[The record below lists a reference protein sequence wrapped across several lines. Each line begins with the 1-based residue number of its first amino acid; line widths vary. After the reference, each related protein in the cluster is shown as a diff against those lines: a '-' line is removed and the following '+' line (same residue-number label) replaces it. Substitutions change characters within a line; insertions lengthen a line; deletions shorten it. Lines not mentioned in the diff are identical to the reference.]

1 MRTVPHE
8 IPSIPCN
15 FADRVGIFYEK
26 EEVVTVGDEFTGEGP
41 RRSLMRCV
49 TVVIAD
55 RHPVVVY
62 GLTGLLGAENDF
74 KVVASC
80 NDGKKCL
87 QAIRDLSPDI
97 ALLDIFM
104 PGLSGLDILAAAT
117 SEHLSTRIVFLTA
130 SAEDRE
136 LIVAAARGAYGVI
149 LKEAAPEV
157 LVQCLRQ
164 VAAGR
169 RLLPL
174 ANCESP
180 RLQDLSAG
188 NASAEN
194 VLTVLTDRE
203 RQIMHLV
210 SEGLSNKEVG
220 RQLNISDGTIKV
232 HLHHIYQKL
241 AISNRTALA
250 ALAF

>member
-1 MRTVPHE
+1 
-8 IPSIPCN
+8 
-15 FADRVGIFYEK
+15 
-26 EEVVTVGDEFTGEGP
+26 
-41 RRSLMRCV
+41 MRCV

-62 GLTGLLGAENDF
+62 GLTGLLGAEIDF

-97 ALLDIFM
+97 GLLDIFM
-104 PGLSGLDILAAAT
+104 PGLSGLDILADVT

-136 LIVAAARGAYGVI
+136 LIIAAARGAYGVI

-157 LVQCLRQ
+157 LVQCLRE
-164 VAAGR
+164 VAGGR

-174 ANCESP
+174 ASSESLRWQESP
-180 RLQDLSAG
+180 GTAIT
-188 NASAEN
+188 EN

-250 ALAF
+250 ALAFSHHDESPEIDPPLPTA